1 VVVLP
6 YIFCETD
13 MAKNTEK
20 LTFEGF
26 LELLKSGRYADGTAA
41 RRGVGKCQ
49 WTAAKKDEAR
59 AAIAAKFGEAGTP
72 APASKKPVAK
82 KAAPAKSAKAA
93 VAKKAP
99 VAKAAP
105 APKAKAAPAKKS
117 APAKN
122 PPVLTHSMFA
132 EAVSAPLPAGLQA
145 QVQITLATGIVRRT
159 TEFYS
164 SVQKL
169 EEVSGA
175 TVSKEA
181 AKAVAGEALELVR
194 AAITTMQGSK
204 AEVIYDSFAVQ
215 QLLSREDVRAFS
227 QRDELKSFAL
237 EGVAMKT
244 PKSLNGKSTATNLDL
259 GQQDADAVTAL
270 VFDGFAEHLQVTVT

>member
-1 VVVLP
+1 MLP

-13 MAKNTEK
+13 MAKSTEK

-26 LELLKSGRYADGTAA
+26 LELLKSGRYENGTAA

-49 WTAAKKDEAR
+49 WSAAKKEEAR
-59 AAIAAKFGEAGTP
+59 AAIAAKFGEAGAP
-72 APASKKPVAK
+72 APASKKPAAK
-82 KAAPAKSAKAA
+82 KAPAAKSAKAA

-105 APKAKAAPAKKS
+105 APKAKPAAAKKP
-117 APAKN
+117 APEKAKAQG
-122 PPVLTHSMFA
+122 MFA
-132 EAVSAPLPAGLQA
+132 ELVTAPLPAGLQA

-164 SVQKL
+164 SMQRL

-204 AEVIYDSFAVQ
+204 DEVIYDSFVVQ
-215 QLLSREDVRAFS
+215 QLLSRHDHSAAS
-227 QRDELKSFAL
+227 SRDELKATSL
-237 EGVAMKT
+237 QGIELKSL
-244 PKSLNGKSTATNLDL
+244 KSLNGKAAATNLDL
-259 GQQDADAVTAL
+259 GQKDADAVSAL
-270 VFDGFAEHLQVTVT
+270 VFDGFAEHLQVTVS